1 MSKVKLSPSQQNVVD
16 QFPAFL
22 LSEDTEMVISGF
34 AGSGKSFLVKYLAD
48 IGERQ
53 CKLVTVVDPD
63 IPMRKMHF
71 TATTNKAARVLAGML
86 GCEAKTIHSL
96 LGLKVMNNYKTGAV
110 SLKQSGEV
118 ENVAHSL
125 IFIDE
130 ASMIN
135 RQLLTVI
142 RTTAKKYTDCK
153 LIFIGDS
160 YQLPPV
166 MEDICPVFKSV
177 KHNFF
182 LSEIQRQVKDS
193 PIIKMSAEY
202 REALDDHELD
212 WPTIPHDGH
221 TIIHYTDKHRFFD
234 AIQTAYTKKY
244 AENDLRVMAWSNR
257 RVREYN
263 DWIRR
268 LQGRIAPYEIGELIT
283 TNKPLFSGRNIVAPT
298 DSTAYIKS
306 VTPTQ
311 RELDLGNNLLD
322 IVKGYDIS
330 LERHGNA
337 LFFVPEDWD
346 LANKLAKIRRKEKNW
361 TEFFEIQERWCDFR
375 ATHASTVHKAQGS
388 TYREVFVDLNNIGTN
403 TRWREV
409 ARLVYVAITRA
420 SEKVH
425 VFGGLSMNYE
435 KKPLKDILEAFK
447 NVDFI

>member
-1 MSKVKLSPSQQNVVD
+1 MSKPTLSPSQQNVVD

-34 AGSGKSFLVKYLAD
+34 AGSGKSYLLQYLAD

-53 CKLVTVVDPD
+53 CKLVTVIDPD
-63 IPMRKMHF
+63 IPMRTMHF
-71 TATTNKAARVLAGML
+71 TATTNKAANVLRNML
-86 GCEAKTIHSL
+86 GREAQTIHSL
-96 LGLKVMNNYKTGAV
+96 LGLKVMNDYRTGKV
-110 SLKQSGEV
+110 HLKQSGEV
-118 ENVAHSL
+118 SNVNHSL

-135 RQLLTVI
+135 RQLLNII
-142 RTTAKKYTDCK
+142 RTVAKKYTDCK
-153 LIFIGDS
+153 LIFVGDS

-212 WPTIPHDGH
+212 WPAIPHDGH
-221 TIIHYTDKHRFFD
+221 TIIQYPNKDEFFK
-234 AIQTAYTKKY
+234 AIKTAYTKRY
-244 AENDLRVMAWSNR
+244 AEDDLRIMAWSNK

-263 DWIRR
+263 DWVRR
-268 LQGRIAPYEIGELIT
+268 LQGRTSPYEVGELVT
-283 TNKPLFSGRNIVAPT
+283 TNKPLFSGRQIVAPT
-298 DSTAYIKS
+298 DSTHYIKS
-306 VTPTQ
+306 VVKSDRNAGGPDTI
-311 RELDLGNNLLD
+311 LGYE
-322 IVKGYDIS
+322 IA
-330 LERHGNA
+330 LEGKRDKW
-337 LFFVPEDWD
+337 FFVPYDWD
-346 LANKLAKIRRKEKNW
+346 AASKLAKQYRKEKDW
-361 TEFFEIQERWCDFR
+361 AAFFEIQERWADFR

-388 TYREVFVDLNNIGTN
+388 TYREVFIDLNNIGNN

-425 VFGGLSMNYE
+425 IFGSLTLNYE

-447 NVDFI
+447 NVDNL